1 MQAGGRE
8 AQASSALN
16 PITVTLTLSLT
27 LALTLFAGPHPH
39 LSTFTLTSG
48 CDHMVCGSDA
58 HQGGNEQR
66 GCGKVFSWAAA
77 PRYEAD
83 LRSAASDGGGGAAEA
98 EGEAGRER
106 RLQRDARE
114 EHLLM
119 AGVPVQCDGCGE
131 AIVGPRLQC
140 VQCEG
145 AVELCIGCVGK
156 AAHGKAMALRDGRLH
171 PKQHVFRR
179 VRQAPLEGSA
189 RAVELGAGS
198 GGVAVPSSGGG
209 PRGAVD
215 LTGGSGGNSG
225 GGGGGGGGS
234 GGGGGGGSSRKR
246 PIGAAD
252 HGAIDLTAPPLSKGR
267 SLAVGASSC
276 SGSSSEK
283 VDRGEQER
291 GPRGGA
297 YTMSTIELSS
307 DEDEAQL
314 QAGIRASLGQSK
326 GQAVIVLD

>member
-1 MQAGGRE
+1 
-8 AQASSALN
+8 
-16 PITVTLTLSLT
+16 
-27 LALTLFAGPHPH
+27 
-39 LSTFTLTSG
+39 
-48 CDHMVCGSDA
+48 
-58 HQGGNEQR
+58 
-66 GCGKVFSWAAA
+66 
-77 PRYEAD
+77 
-83 LRSAASDGGGGAAEA
+83 
-98 EGEAGRER
+98 
-106 RLQRDARE
+106 
-114 EHLLM
+114 
-119 AGVPVQCDGCGE
+119 
-131 AIVGPRLQC
+131 
-140 VQCEG
+140 
-145 AVELCIGCVGK
+145 
-156 AAHGKAMALRDGRLH
+156 MALRDGRLH

-189 RAVELGAGS
+189 RVVELGAGS
-198 GGVAVPSSGGG
+198 GGVAAPSSAGG

-234 GGGGGGGSSRKR
+234 SGGGGGGGGGSSRKR
-246 PIGAAD
+246 PMGAAD

-276 SGSSSEK
+276 SGSSSK
-283 VDRGEQER
+283 KTDRGEQER

-297 YTMSTIELSS
+297 YNMPTLELSS